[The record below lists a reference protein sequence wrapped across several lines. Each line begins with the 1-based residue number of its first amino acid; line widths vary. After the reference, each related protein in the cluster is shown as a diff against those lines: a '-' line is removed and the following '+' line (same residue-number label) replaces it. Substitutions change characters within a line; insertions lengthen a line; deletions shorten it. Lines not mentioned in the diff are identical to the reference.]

1 MPMTTNSEQP
11 SENPNSTSSAR
22 QSLVRAGESAA
33 AVDAVV
39 DEVAVVKAVAPML
52 RYMSWIQSLQL
63 YQNVSGARP
72 LCRRLR
78 LPV

>member
-11 SENPNSTSSAR
+11 SEKPNNTSSAR
-22 QSLVRAGESAA
+22 QRLVRAGESAA

-52 RYMSWIQSLQL
+52 RYMS
-63 YQNVSGARP
+63 
-72 LCRRLR
+72 
-78 LPV
+78 

>member
-33 AVDAVV
+33 AVDLLFGVVAAVK
-39 DEVAVVKAVAPML
+39 VVTPM
-52 RYMSWIQSLQL
+52 SHE
-63 YQNVSGARP
+63 
-72 LCRRLR
+72 
-78 LPV
+78 

>member
-1 MPMTTNSEQP
+1 M
-11 SENPNSTSSAR
+11 
-22 QSLVRAGESAA
+22 RAGESAA

-63 YQNVSGARP
+63 YQNVTKGQS
-72 LCRRLR
+72 LCHIRGVAAAQTVTTFDENLENEEKRRML
-78 LPV
+78 